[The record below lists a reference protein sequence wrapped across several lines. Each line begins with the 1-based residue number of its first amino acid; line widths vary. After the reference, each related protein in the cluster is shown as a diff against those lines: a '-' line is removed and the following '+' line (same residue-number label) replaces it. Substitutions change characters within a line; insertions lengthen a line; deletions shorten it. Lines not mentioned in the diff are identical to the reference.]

1 MPWHAVET
9 IPIRVGARISPVRA
23 RAISDALLQRA
34 VPLSLFKDGRAEPLA
49 TAALVR
55 DGDRVGLLTAAH
67 IFEHAR
73 EGDIAVALPRDGRT
87 VRLRSVRVHVVSHQV
102 NDVAIVW
109 IANPLAYRLCENW
122 QVSSIPNESV
132 QRSGDACSYVLAG
145 YPACNARRVNGR
157 VYVKPLVLFTG
168 AIDADRYAY
177 SRTAER
183 IDGVTI
189 WSPELDGVSG
199 AMLWHITD
207 DVADEVACILRPAAL
222 QVAFSHSTHLRG
234 EPIACVVDLI
244 NRRR

>member
-1 MPWHAVET
+1 MPWRAVET
-9 IPIRVGARISPVRA
+9 IPIRFGALVSPA
-23 RAISDALLQRA
+23 RAEAISQALLQRA

-73 EGDIAVALPRDGRT
+73 EGDIAVALPRDGRS
-87 VRLRSVRVHVVSHQV
+87 VKLRSARTRIVSHQV

-109 IANPLAYRLCENW
+109 VANPLAQRLCENW
-122 QVSSIPNESV
+122 RVSSIPAESP
-132 QRSGDACSYVLAG
+132 QPASASSSYVLAG
-145 YPACNARRVNGR
+145 YPACNARRVDGC
-157 VYVKPLVLFTG
+157 VYAKPLVLFTG
-168 AIDADRYAY
+168 SIDAQRYTYA
-177 SRTAER
+177 RTAER

-207 DVADEVACILRPAAL
+207 DTEDDVACILQPAAL

-234 EPIACVVDLI
+234 EPITCVADLI
-244 NRRR
+244 HRRS

>member
-9 IPIRVGARISPVRA
+9 IPIRVGARISPARA

-55 DGDRVGLLTAAH
+55 DGNRVGLVTAAH

-73 EGDIAVALPRDGRT
+73 EGDIAVALPRDGRI

-122 QVSSIPNESV
+122 QVSSIPNESM
-132 QRSGDACSYVLAG
+132 QPSGDASSYVLAG
-145 YPACNARRVNGR
+145 YPACNARRVDGL

-168 AIDADRYAY
+168 AIDADRYTY

-207 DVADEVACILRPAAL
+207 DVADEVACILQPAAL